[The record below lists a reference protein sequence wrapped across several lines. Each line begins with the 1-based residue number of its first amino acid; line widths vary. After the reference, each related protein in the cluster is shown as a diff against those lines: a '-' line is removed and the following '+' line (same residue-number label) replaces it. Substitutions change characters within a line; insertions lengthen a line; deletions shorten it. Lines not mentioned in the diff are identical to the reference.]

1 MQINHHFSRFE
12 REHVLRDMKERLAR
26 MTDHAREEKRVL
38 RASDDPVDF
47 ERIARIDRQQQTIAH
62 RTKVIASLEADL
74 KQASV
79 SLKNARDRLSAFR
92 NEVSLKADALQ
103 AGEAQASADKIR
115 ELMSGLVG
123 AINTRRADG
132 SYLFAS
138 SGAPISD
145 TAGPG
150 AAAVNFALSAAAQ
163 APAAVE
169 IGDGLHHTHA
179 SQVWQGMPDLLNR
192 LGAAAASL
200 TNAGNAGQGTVS
212 SAVLRGLAE
221 PVGNQASQ
229 VSAAEFVNDHSVKR
243 LEAVR
248 KDHVLQG
255 EVLVKA
261 RVAIEGK
268 SANEA
273 LPALLAMYRAISA
286 ARTAHAEVGKLSFFD
301 AI

>member
-12 REHVLRDMKERLAR
+12 REHVLRDMNERLER

-47 ERIARIDRQQQTIAH
+47 ERIARIDRQQQTLAN

-79 SLKNARDRLSAFR
+79 SLKSAYDRLRAFK
-92 NEVSLKADALQ
+92 NEVSLKADSLQ
-103 AGEAQASADKIR
+103 ADEAQASAGKLR
-115 ELMSGLVG
+115 ELMNGLVG

-132 SYLFAS
+132 SYLFAG
-138 SGAPISD
+138 SGAPISE

-150 AAAVNFALSAAAQ
+150 AATANYVLSASAQ

-169 IGDGLHHTHA
+169 IGDGLHHTNT

-192 LGAAAASL
+192 LAAAAESL
-200 TNAGNAGQGTVS
+200 TRAGNANPGTVS
-212 SAVLRGLAE
+212 MTVLRDLAE
-221 PVGNQASQ
+221 PIDDQARQ
-229 VSAAEFVNDHSVKR
+229 IADVQFVNDHSAKR
-243 LEAVR
+243 LDAVR

-268 SANEA
+268 SATEA
-273 LPALLAMYRAISA
+273 LPELLAMYRAISA